1 MAVSPM
7 NKSIR
12 VELIKKIEQQ
22 RHSRVL
28 CYLTGDRSR
37 LETKIGNDVY
47 PFFYDVLHRMGT
59 PEQIDLFLYS
69 TGGVTVAAWGLVSL
83 IREFCKRLCV
93 LIPFRAHSTAA
104 LIALG
109 ADEILMT
116 RMGQLS
122 PVDPSVNSPFNPTVP
137 VSQPGAP
144 PQYLPVSVEDVK
156 GFLDL
161 AKEEAKIGTEE
172 KLADLLKI
180 LASDVRPLA
189 LGAVY
194 RARQQINL
202 LSEKLLRFHM
212 KDDNDKPKIEAIVK
226 QMVREF
232 YSHDYWIG
240 RSEAKNDIG
249 LKVNELSQELE
260 QDMIALFNQYVDAM
274 ELRKPYDPGSFL
286 EALPQKVGEFDRAFI
301 ESTDCTYVFK
311 TKREVKRLRPP
322 KQDVPMDIFQERPL
336 QEEWV
341 LDK

>member
-1 MAVSPM
+1 MD
-7 NKSIR
+7 KSLR
-12 VELIKKIEQQ
+12 VERIRKIEQE

-28 CYLTGDRSR
+28 CYLTGDRPR

-122 PVDPSVNSPFNPTVP
+122 PVDPSVSSPFNPTVP

-144 PQYLPVSVEDVK
+144 PQYLPVSVEDVR
-156 GFLDL
+156 GFFDL
-161 AKEEAKIGTEE
+161 AKEEAKIGSQEN
-172 KLADLLKI
+172 LADLLKI

-189 LGAVY
+189 LGGVY

-202 LSEKLLRFHM
+202 LSQKLLRFHM
-212 KDDNDKPKIEAIVK
+212 KDTDKPKIEAIVN
-226 QMVREF
+226 QMVRAL

-249 LKVNELSQELE
+249 LEISELSQELE
-260 QDMIALFNQYVDAM
+260 QDMIALFNLYVDAM
-274 ELRKPYDPGSFL
+274 ELRKPYDPNSFL
-286 EALPQKVGEFDRAFI
+286 EGSPQKVGVFDRAFI
-301 ESTDCTYVFK
+301 ESADCTYVFR
-311 TKREVKRLRPP
+311 TKREVKKLRPA
-322 KQDVPMDIFQERPL
+322 KQDVPMDMVQERTL
-336 QEEWV
+336 EEGWV